1 MRGLIEFSIP
11 LSGLVDG
18 EHRFEFEVDKDFF
31 SHFPDSPVADG
42 SLQVEVSMYKRPD
55 LLVFDFDISGTVS
68 TECDRCLTGIQ
79 LPVSGSHQLI
89 AKISDFGTSE
99 DIDVIFL
106 PTSTTDFDLSPYV
119 YEYVVLTIP
128 MMKIYDCEDE
138 APQPCDEA
146 MLDKLDEAES
156 LPEPEEEEVN
166 PIWEELKKKLTNNK

>member
-1 MRGLIEFSIP
+1 MRRARG
-11 LSGLVDG
+11 
-18 EHRFEFEVDKDFF
+18 R
-31 SHFPDSPVADG
+31 
-42 SLQVEVSMYKRPD
+42 
-55 LLVFDFDISGTVS
+55 
-68 TECDRCLTGIQ
+68 
-79 LPVSGSHQLI
+79 SGSRASRSARCARKRAPPPRRFSREARRKATRSQIHYNAQL
-89 AKISDFGTSE
+89 AEVLLKISDFGTSE